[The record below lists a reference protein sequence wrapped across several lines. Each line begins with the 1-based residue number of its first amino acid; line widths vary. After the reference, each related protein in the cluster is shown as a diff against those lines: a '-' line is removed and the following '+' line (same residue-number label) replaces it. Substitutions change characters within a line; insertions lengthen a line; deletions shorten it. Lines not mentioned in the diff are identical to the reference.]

1 MTTPAPAVPLIDWH
15 ALGQVLLTSLVLG
28 VGIVV
33 LFSVC
38 VVSLSQFRRN
48 EASVAVR
55 SSNALI
61 MAATL
66 ATIAAAVV
74 WGLYIIIHK

>member
-1 MTTPAPAVPLIDWH
+1 VTTPATPLIDWH

-28 VGIVV
+28 VGVVV

-38 VVSLSQFRRN
+38 VFSLSQFRRSG
-48 EASVAVR
+48 ATVAVR
-55 SSNALI
+55 TTNALI
-61 MAATL
+61 MTVTL
-66 ATIAAAVV
+66 ATIAASVV